1 MMEKSIRAIFAE
13 TLADMNTS
21 NATHFESEC
30 ERFGMTWGC
39 KPDCPVFERGECEK
53 FGMTWGCKPDCPVFE
68 RGECELQE
76 ENEKMFEE
84 EGEK

>member
-39 KPDCPVFERGECEK
+39 KPDCPVFERGECE
-53 FGMTWGCKPDCPVFE
+53 
-68 RGECELQE
+68 LQE

>member
-1 MMEKSIRAIFAE
+1 MSKSIRASFAE
-13 TLADMNTS
+13 TLADLNTS
-21 NATHFESEC
+21 NATHFEN
-30 ERFGMTWGC
+30 
-39 KPDCPVFERGECEK
+39 ECEK

-84 EGEK
+84 EGEI

>member
-1 MMEKSIRAIFAE
+1 MREVFEYGWDEIMSKSARAILAE

-21 NATHFESEC
+21 HATHFES
-30 ERFGMTWGC
+30 
-39 KPDCPVFERGECEK
+39 ECEK

-84 EGEK
+84 EGEI